1 MSSASPPKEPDVE
14 PETQSG
20 DDPEQMERDNQ
31 DPSGAGQD
39 FEVKEQDRWLPIANG
54 AFLRL
59 FLCSCIWLRA
69 SYAIPSFSLPCCVQ
83 LAVTFPY

>member
-20 DDPEQMERDNQ
+20 DDPEQMDRDNQ
-31 DPSGAGQD
+31 DPSGQGQD

-54 AFLRL
+54 VFFCSFHVPASDSMQSPLFPFL
-59 FLCSCIWLRA
+59 LRA
-69 SYAIPSFSLPCCVQ
+69 AGC
-83 LAVTFPY
+83 FPFQSRCP